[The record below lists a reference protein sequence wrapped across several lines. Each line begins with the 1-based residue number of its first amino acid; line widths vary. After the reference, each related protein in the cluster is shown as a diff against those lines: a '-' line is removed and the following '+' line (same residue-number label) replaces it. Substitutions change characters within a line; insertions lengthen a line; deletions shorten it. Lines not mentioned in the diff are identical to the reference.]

1 MARVFTTGEVRASES
16 TAYWVDA
23 LCDAYVRLECD
34 PIPVDGPA
42 SFHGEIRQNSL
53 STVDVS
59 VVESSPQ
66 EVTRTPSLISRT
78 NEDVFIVSMQ
88 RWGCANVAQGGR
100 ETTLRAGDFVI
111 YDSTRP
117 YTLTY
122 PDGIHQFTLKIPRGQ
137 LIAQMPSVES
147 LTATKVSGNRVA
159 GRLMKNMVET
169 LIRDAGEL
177 DPISHDAVASS
188 IVSILAAGLRTLET
202 DVEPAP
208 SAMSTYHLERIKQHV
223 LANLHDP
230 GLSVQST
237 SAALR
242 LSVSSL
248 YRVFESQEVTLSDWI
263 WRQRL
268 DRCRRDL
275 ADPLL
280 ANQSVIQ
287 IAFRW
292 GFSDASH
299 LSRSFKR
306 TYGLSPRDFR
316 MRVLAP
322 MVNSELKRYAQDPVR
337 KRSRRSSDSCE
348 LPLESD
354 GPEHDAP
361 LQSRTVSNA
370 ST

>member
-1 MARVFTTGEVRASES
+1 MARIFTTETVRPAES

-34 PIPVDGPA
+34 PMAVDRPGL
-42 SFHGEIRQNSL
+42 FQGEIQQNSL

-59 VVESSPQ
+59 VVEASPQ
-66 EVTRTPSLISRT
+66 KVARTHRLISRGH
-78 NEDVFIVSMQ
+78 EDVFIVSMQ
-88 RWGCANVAQGGR
+88 RQGR
-100 ETTLRAGDFVI
+100 CQVIQDRRQAELEAGDFVI

-117 YTLTY
+117 YTLIY

-137 LIAQMPSVES
+137 LIAHLPNVEA
-147 LTATKVSGNRVA
+147 LTATKVCGARGA
-159 GRLMKNMVET
+159 GHLMINMIDT
-169 LIRDAGEL
+169 LIRDIGQL
-177 DPISHDAVASS
+177 DPISFDAVAGS
-188 IVSILAAGLRTLET
+188 IVSILTAGLRTLESG
-202 DVEPAP
+202 VEPAP
-208 SAMSTYHLERIKQHV
+208 STLTAYHLERIRQHV

-230 GLSVQST
+230 SLSVQST

-248 YRVFESQEVTLSDWI
+248 YRVFESQGTTLSEWI
-263 WRQRL
+263 WNQRL

-299 LSRSFKR
+299 LSRAFKR
-306 TYGLSPRDFR
+306 AFGLSPRDFR
-316 MRVLAP
+316 ERALA
-322 MVNSELKRYAQDPVR
+322 R
-337 KRSRRSSDSCE
+337 
-348 LPLESD
+348 
-354 GPEHDAP
+354 
-361 LQSRTVSNA
+361 
-370 ST
+370 

>member
-1 MARVFTTGEVRASES
+1 VTRIFTTETVRSAES

-34 PIPVDGPA
+34 PMAVDRPGP
-42 SFHGEIRQNSL
+42 FQGRIQQNSL

-59 VVESSPQ
+59 VVDASPQ
-66 EVTRTPSLISRT
+66 KVARTPRLISRGH
-78 NEDVFIVSMQ
+78 EDVFIVSIQ
-88 RWGCANVAQGGR
+88 RQGR
-100 ETTLRAGDFVI
+100 FQVIQDRRHAELEVGDFVI

-137 LIAQMPSVES
+137 LIAQLPSVES
-147 LTATKVSGNRVA
+147 LTATKVSGNRGA
-159 GRLMKNMVET
+159 GHLLISMIDTLM
-169 LIRDAGEL
+169 RDIGQL
-177 DPISHDAVASS
+177 DPIAFDAVAGSV
-188 IVSILAAGLRTLET
+188 VSILTAGLRTLEC
-202 DVEPAP
+202 DSEPAP
-208 SAMSTYHLERIKQHV
+208 STLTAYHLERIKQHV

-230 GLSVQST
+230 ALSVQST
-237 SAALR
+237 SAALQ

-248 YRVFESQEVTLSDWI
+248 YRVFESQGTTLSEWI
-263 WRQRL
+263 WNQRL
-268 DRCRRDL
+268 DRCRRDF

-306 TYGLSPRDFR
+306 VFGLSPRDFR
-316 MRVLAP
+316 LRALA
-322 MVNSELKRYAQDPVR
+322 
-337 KRSRRSSDSCE
+337 
-348 LPLESD
+348 
-354 GPEHDAP
+354 G
-361 LQSRTVSNA
+361 
-370 ST
+370 